1 MKKMAVESN
10 VGRPVSSERAPRTLE
25 DIEPVIIISYADDM
39 TGVVRTYTVPITQF
53 PPWVASVLDPSD
65 GTLGALGSRS
75 RTISMTSADGGY
87 DALVELGRYA
97 DRPSR
102 KTSKRRE
109 VVVSGSITG
118 TAPEDSNNDND
129 SKKNDDE
136 DYDDDD
142 AYDMVEEERH
152 DDVRCKAAADELMDK
167 IKLLSDRWLTAPS
180 VPVEVHLIISYFER
194 A

>member
-1 MKKMAVESN
+1 MKKMALESN
-10 VGRPVSSERAPRTLE
+10 VGRPVSSVRAPYTL
-25 DIEPVIIISYADDM
+25 DQIEPVVIISYADDM
-39 TGVVRTYTVPITQF
+39 TGVVRTYTVPLTQF
-53 PPWVASVLDPSD
+53 PPWITSVLDPSE

-75 RTISMTSADGGY
+75 RTISMTSADGGC
-87 DALVELGRYA
+87 DALVELARYA

-109 VVVSGSITG
+109 VVVGSTTG
-118 TAPEDSNNDND
+118 TAPGDNDNDND

-136 DYDDDD
+136 DDEDDDV
-142 AYDMVEEERH
+142 YDMVEEERH
-152 DDVRCKAAADELMDK
+152 DDVRCKAAADELMEK

-180 VPVEVHLIISYFER
+180 VPVEVRLIICYFER